1 MRTEAMKKAQS
12 NYRRTL
18 REFRFSARKDE
29 DADLIRFLKGKENVQ
44 EYLKGLVRADMKK
57 SGS

>member
-1 MRTEAMKKAQS
+1 MRSKAMKRAQS

-18 REFRFSARKDE
+18 RDFRFSTRKDE
-29 DADLIRFLKGKENVQ
+29 DADLIRFLEGKENVQ
-44 EYLKGLVRADMKK
+44 SYLKGLVRADMKK